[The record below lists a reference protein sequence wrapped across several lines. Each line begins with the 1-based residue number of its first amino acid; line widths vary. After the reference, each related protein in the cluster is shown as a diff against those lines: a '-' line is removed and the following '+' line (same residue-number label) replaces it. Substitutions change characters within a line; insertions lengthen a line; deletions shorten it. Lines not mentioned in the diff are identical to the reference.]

1 VQEANSSADQLH
13 DDSGN
18 GMCTPEREHLPC
30 LRPGCGHVRKVDFL
44 HASTRSARASGRLAI
59 LTAQEIE
66 ALYGLPRFT
75 EEERQL
81 YFDLS
86 PGEQAAVAA
95 VQTAVAA
102 VHVTLQLGYFKA
114 SHRFFV
120 YTREVVLPDLDHIR
134 RRYFPHLALDAIT
147 MLSKPTRLAQQH
159 VILDLFAYRLCDA
172 AAKAALEQKA
182 QRTAMLP
189 GAAHLPAARDVGDPD
204 Q

>member
-1 VQEANSSADQLH
+1 
-13 DDSGN
+13 
-18 GMCTPEREHLPC
+18 
-30 LRPGCGHVRKVDFL
+30 
-44 HASTRSARASGRLAI
+44 
-59 LTAQEIE
+59 
-66 ALYGLPRFT
+66 
-75 EEERQL
+75 
-81 YFDLS
+81 
-86 PGEQAAVAA
+86 
-95 VQTAVAA
+95 
-102 VHVTLQLGYFKA
+102 
-114 SHRFFV
+114 
-120 YTREVVLPDLDHIR
+120 VVLPDLDHIR